1 FERHFAHPV
10 ERVWNAITQPEQI
23 AQWWL
28 PFDADITLEL
38 VPGGKY
44 ELRSREDGFTL
55 SWTVL
60 RVERPTLFEHTHVD
74 PGAAVRWELEP
85 THEGCKLVLTQ
96 SVPHRTAAVERG
108 YIAGLHTSLERLHH
122 ALDGEP
128 QPWDWERHHRQQQI
142 YAAKG
147 LARPPESEAR

>member
-1 FERHFAHPV
+1 GGDRRRARRPLRAALRAPV

-44 ELRSREDGFTL
+44 ELRSHKDGFTL

-60 RVERPTLFEHTHVD
+60 RVQPPTLFEHTHVD
-74 PGAAVRWELEP
+74 PGAAVRWQLEP
-85 THEGCKLVLTQ
+85 TYEGASSC
-96 SVPHRTAAVERG
+96 
-108 YIAGLHTSLERLHH
+108 
-122 ALDGEP
+122 
-128 QPWDWERHHRQQQI
+128 
-142 YAAKG
+142 
-147 LARPPESEAR
+147 